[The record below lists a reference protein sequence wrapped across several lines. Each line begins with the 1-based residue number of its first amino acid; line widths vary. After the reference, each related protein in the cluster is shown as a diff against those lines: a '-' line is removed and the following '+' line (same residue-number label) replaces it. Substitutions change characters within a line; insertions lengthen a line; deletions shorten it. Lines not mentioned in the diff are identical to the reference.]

1 MTAAEG
7 RAAAAASAPIPA
19 GPRDTPECAAL
30 KVEMVS
36 ELVQKFGAARLRV
49 LGSSMAPTLRPGD
62 ILSVR
67 RAAPEEI
74 YVGQLIVFSAGP
86 RLITHRVVAVL
97 QEAGARRWITRGDRA
112 VCDDPAVLPENLIAV
127 VEAVSRRTGR
137 GDDELR
143 FTPRPQL
150 TWFESILLALALR
163 RSDKATS
170 LFLRFTLPAR
180 AYRQANE
187 KWSEEA
193 VLWQP

>member
-1 MTAAEG
+1 MTAAESK
-7 RAAAAASAPIPA
+7 AAAPDPAPMPA
-19 GPRDTPECAAL
+19 MPRDTQECAAL
-30 KVEMVS
+30 KVEMTA

-74 YVGQLIVFSAGP
+74 SVGQLIVYSSGP
-86 RLITHRVVAVL
+86 RLITHRVVTVL

-127 VEAVSRRTGR
+127 VESVSRRTTR
-137 GDDELR
+137 GDGELR
-143 FTPRPQL
+143 FTPGPRL
-150 TWFESILLALALR
+150 SWFESILLALALR
-163 RSDKATS
+163 RSDRATS

>member
-1 MTAAEG
+1 MTPAEGTAA
-7 RAAAAASAPIPA
+7 APA
-19 GPRDTPECAAL
+19 MRRETPECAAL
-30 KVEMVS
+30 KVEMIT

-74 YVGQLIVFSAGP
+74 SVGQLIVFSSGP
-86 RLITHRVVAVL
+86 RLITHRVVATAEDEGV
-97 QEAGARRWITRGDRA
+97 RRWVTRGDRTC
-112 VCDDPAVLPENLIAV
+112 CDDPAVLPENLIAV
-127 VEAVSRRTGR
+127 VESVSRRTSR
-137 GDDELR
+137 GDGESR
-143 FTPRPQL
+143 FAPRRRL
-150 TWFESILLALALR
+150 TWFERLLLALALR
-163 RSDKATS
+163 RSDRATS
-170 LFLRFTLPAR
+170 LFLRLTLPAR

>member
-7 RAAAAASAPIPA
+7 RAAAAAAAPIPA

-74 YVGQLIVFSAGP
+74 SVGQLIVFSSGP
-86 RLITHRVVAVL
+86 RLITHRVVATAEDEGV
-97 QEAGARRWITRGDRA
+97 RRWVTRGDRTC
-112 VCDDPAVLPENLIAV
+112 CDDPTVLPENLIAV
-127 VEAVSRRTGR
+127 VESVSRRTSR
-137 GDDELR
+137 GDGELR
-143 FTPRPQL
+143 FAPRQRL
-150 TWFESILLALALR
+150 TWFERL
-163 RSDKATS
+163 
-170 LFLRFTLPAR
+170 
-180 AYRQANE
+180 
-187 KWSEEA
+187 
-193 VLWQP
+193 

>member
-7 RAAAAASAPIPA
+7 RTAAPMPA
-19 GPRDTPECAAL
+19 TSRDTPECAAL
-30 KVEMVS
+30 KVEMTA

-74 YVGQLIVFSAGP
+74 SVGQLIVFSSGP

-97 QEAGARRWITRGDRA
+97 EDAGARRWVTRGDRGF
-112 VCDDPAVLPENLIAV
+112 CDDPAVLPENLIAV
-127 VEAVSRRTGR
+127 VESVSRRTSR
-137 GDDELR
+137 GDGEVR
-143 FTPRPQL
+143 FAPQPRL
-150 TWFESILLALALR
+150 TWFERILIAPLLR
-163 RSDKATS
+163 RSDRATS
-170 LFLRFTLPAR
+170 LFLRLTLPAR
-180 AYRQANE
+180 AYRQAHE